1 MKKSRII
8 ALVLTAALTC
18 GAVGAAAA
26 VSGGTEAPAAKA
38 APAPASVNKQEPA
51 FKDET
56 VYVIA
61 NPDGSVKKIIVSDQM
76 QNTSREAAQDA
87 ASALDGAQNVK
98 GDDCWTGTLDKELP
112 VDMRISYTLDGRAV
126 SAEELAGKSGRVC
139 IRFDY
144 ENRQYEMADIDGRQ
158 EKIYVPFVVLTG
170 AVLDSDIFSNV
181 EVTNGRLVN
190 DGDHIA
196 VLGLAFPGLAQ
207 NLDLGDE
214 ELEIPDFVEISAD
227 VQGFELETTLS
238 IVTNSVF
245 SRLDSEEW
253 EDLELDGLSDGLAE
267 LTDAMDQLMDG
278 SSELYDGLCTLLSKS
293 GELSAGMDQLAGGLS
308 ELASHNSELNG
319 GARQVFDS
327 LLATANTQLAAAG
340 LEVPELTVENY
351 SQVLGGVLSKLDS
364 AGTYAEGVAR
374 EQVEKAVRAQ
384 ESAVRDAVTQAV
396 EQEVS
401 AQVAEAVRQNVW
413 DKVLAATGLT
423 QEIYDAGVKTG
434 LISKDQQAQLQ
445 AALDQQMQGEAAK
458 TAVADNTRAK
468 MASDEVAAVIEEKTE
483 EQVQLLIAQNMAS
496 PEVQEKISAATAQ
509 ASSGAV
515 SIRALKQQLDSYNA
529 FYAGLTSYTAGVASA
544 KGGAAVLQ
552 SNMPA
557 LIEGVTQLRDGA
569 EKLSDVL
576 KEFNRE
582 GIQKL
587 VDAFDGDLGVLAD
600 RLRATAEASKNYR
613 SFSGLDGEMDGS
625 VKFICRTESVKP
637 RE

>member
-8 ALVLTAALTC
+8 ALVLTAALAC

-26 VSGGTEAPAAKA
+26 AAGGTETPQEKA
-38 APAPASVNKQEPA
+38 APAPAGGRGQEPA

-61 NPDGSVKKIIVSDQM
+61 NPDGSVKKIIVSDQV
-76 QNTSREAAQDA
+76 QNASKEEAQDA
-87 ASALDGAQNVK
+87 VSSLGDAQNVK

-112 VDMRISYTLDGRAV
+112 VEMRISYTLDGRAV

-144 ENRQYEMADIDGRQ
+144 ENRQLETVDVGGRP
-158 EKIYVPFVVLTG
+158 ETIYVPFVVLTG

-196 VLGLAFPGLAQ
+196 VVGLAFPGLAQ
-207 NLDLGDE
+207 SLDLDGG
-214 ELEIPDFVEISAD
+214 ELQIPDFVEISAD

-245 SRLDSEEW
+245 SQLDSEEW
-253 EDLELDGLSDGLAE
+253 EDLELEGLSDGLAE

-278 SSELYDGLCTLLSKS
+278 SVELYDGLCTLLGKS
-293 GELSAGMDQLAGGLS
+293 GELSAGVDQLAGGLG
-308 ELASHNSELNG
+308 ELTSHNGELNG
-319 GARQVFDS
+319 GARQVFES
-327 LLATANTQLAAAG
+327 LLAMANTQLAAAE
-340 LEVPELTVENY
+340 LETPALTIENY
-351 SQVLGGVLSKLDS
+351 SQVLGGVLGQLDS
-364 AGTYAEGVAR
+364 AGTYAESVAR

-384 ESAVRDAVTQAV
+384 ESAVREAVTQAV

-401 AQVAEAVRQNVW
+401 AQVSEAVRQNVW
-413 DKVLAATGLT
+413 QKVLEATGLT

-434 LISKDQQAQLQ
+434 LISRDQQAQLS
-445 AALDQQMQGEAAK
+445 AALEQQMQGEAAR
-458 TAVADNTRAK
+458 AAIAENTRLQ
-468 MASDEVAAVIEEKTE
+468 MAGDEAAAVIKEKTE

-496 PEVQEKISAATAQ
+496 PEVQEKISATTAQ
-509 ASSGAV
+509 ASAGAV

-529 FYAGLTSYTAGVASA
+529 FYAGLTSYTAGVAA
-544 KGGAAVLQ
+544 AQGGAAAIQ

-569 EKLSDVL
+569 EKLSDGL

-587 VDAFDGDLGVLAD
+587 VDAFDGDLGALAD
-600 RLRATAEASKNYR
+600 RFKATADASKNYR
-613 SFSGLDGEMDGS
+613 SFSGLDGGMDGS
-625 VKFICRTESVKP
+625 VRFVCRTEAVKP